1 MKSGGNNKI
10 RKGKGPSHFLTT
22 GPQAKEGFM
31 YRLLKKAFMTGV
43 GLAASS
49 SQRVEKLARELVK
62 AGKLSEEDGEK
73 LVEDMLKKSEQAKKD
88 FVREVESLVKKAMD
102 KVPVAGKKEV
112 DELRKKIEILE
123 KQARKKPSAKKTRKK
138 SGKKAE

>member
-1 MKSGGNNKI
+1 
-10 RKGKGPSHFLTT
+10 
-22 GPQAKEGFM
+22 M
-31 YRLLKKAFMTGV
+31 YRLLKKTFMTGV

-102 KVPVAGKKEV
+102 KVPVASKKEV
-112 DELRKKIEILE
+112 DELRRKIERLE
-123 KQARKKPSAKKTRKK
+123 KQARKKPSAKKARKK
-138 SGKKAE
+138 SGGKAE